1 MALRRV
7 HLHGAL
13 RRRFGAVYEL
23 DVASPAEAFRALHVL
38 TSGAFLPAVKDGT
51 YKIIRGDRK
60 TGLHL
65 GADELT
71 FHLGAGDLH
80 IVPVAAGSGQKSK
93 GGVKAV
99 IGVVIMA
106 VAIVYSGGAAA
117 GLAAP
122 AFGGAA
128 MGMSYGSI
136 ALFGLSMVMAGASMM
151 LAPQVKGLSSLESV
165 DKRASFVMNGPVN
178 AQEQGGAVPLIY
190 GRCRV
195 GSTVVSAGLSV
206 DQISTGSTVDY
217 GAAGES
223 GGVSGSGGGGKGGG
237 GDTGGR
243 VAQEDPNTLQ
253 STTVARVIDLLGEGE
268 IDGLVDGARSI
279 TLDGTPLI
287 TGDGSANFP
296 GVTWTLRTG
305 LPDQPHVEG
314 FTATENEVAVNTEVK
329 HDVPVV
335 RTVTDPNADAVRVTI
350 RIPALTRQDVTNGDL
365 HGAEVD
371 IAIEVKPTGG
381 VYRRVVHTSIA
392 GKTTSPYE
400 RSFRIE
406 LPKDGNYSA
415 PWDIRV
421 VRITG
426 DCTSTALQDATWWQS
441 YTVLNDGKFS
451 YPNSA
456 YVALEVDAKLFGSN
470 IPARAYEVRGLR
482 IQVPSNYDPA
492 TRAYVGA
499 WNGLF
504 KVVWSDNPAW
514 VLYDLLTNKRYGLGT
529 FIDASQVDKWSLYQI
544 AQYCDQ
550 MVPDGQGGWEPR
562 FTFNGVIAARED
574 AYKVIQGIASSF
586 RGLVYWSSGQ
596 IYARADMPGD
606 PVKLV
611 SPANVIGGRFSY
623 SGTAIK
629 ARHSSVLVTYT
640 NPDDGDRAAIEVV
653 ENPTLIQRYGWR
665 QAEITAYGCRTRSQA
680 RRLGRWLLETEQHET
695 ETVTYEAAWDH
706 ADVMPGDLVAIA
718 DPNYAGVRF
727 GGRVAAATT
736 STVTLDAAVTLDA
749 GQSYALSVVLADGSV
764 VERDVVTGAGS
775 TATISVAGSF
785 PTAPES
791 GAMWV
796 LTGSNLAPRLFRV
809 LAVREKS
816 KTVYEITAL
825 LHDPSK
831 YARVEDGLDLPPPV
845 YQNNGNGIPAP
856 TNLTAVESVYWING
870 LPQARMTVAWS
881 PVSDPIV
888 TKYHLAVQTPG
899 GQWQVHETALHSLDL
914 DGLQEGLY
922 TLRLRSVAYDG
933 RESDPAVEATV
944 MVHGKGIPPGQ
955 PTGLAAVG
963 GYRQIALTWVN
974 PSDTDLGEIEVWEND
989 RNDLATAK
997 LVGAIKGNAFV
1008 RGGLGGLVTRWYW
1021 VRALDLGRNP
1031 GDFNSNLGTSATTQQ
1046 ISHEDLVDRV
1056 IAESKLVPLLA
1067 EKIDS
1072 VEKVAETLALAA
1084 VRADSTFARVKQ
1096 EIGKRE
1102 ADVAEVTTKITQE
1115 VTDRQALA
1123 EQVTTVTAQ
1132 FDGQFAQVTE
1142 KLTTLATADDATATR
1157 IDGIVADVD
1166 GRIAGIVTTQKAHAD
1181 SISANAKAVT
1191 DLAADVGG
1199 KLATVNQTLTTQAS
1213 DIEVTATA
1221 VETLTTSVGQNTAAI
1236 ASEKSARTADT
1247 EALSKRV
1254 DSVVA
1259 DVGKNAA
1266 AILAEQTTR
1275 ATADSAV
1282 ASDVRTLSST
1292 VGQNTAAIQTAAS
1305 SINGLEAQYTVKV
1318 DVNGYVSGFGLA
1330 SYDRGDAGRISEF
1343 VVKANNF
1350 IVGQPGQSADYPFV
1364 IGTVGGVSRI
1374 SMSTAFIQDASIDSA
1389 QINRAA
1395 IKSAHIDYLAVKDA
1409 NIDELTIKG
1418 RSIADLATGNMAWG
1432 SAGNNASCSME
1443 TTGKPVAVFACCT
1456 DGFFNYASVRV
1467 VRRDKGVNTFT
1478 SVGDAAIVQSGFHFI
1493 VAIELRK

>member
-1 MALRRV
+1 MALRKV

-51 YKIIRGDRK
+51 YRIIRGDKK

-80 IVPVAAGSGQKSK
+80 IAPVAAGSGQKSK

-99 IGVVIMA
+99 IGMVIMA
-106 VAIVYSGGAAA
+106 VAIVYSGGTAA

-136 ALFGLSMVMAGASMM
+136 ALFGLSMVLSGASMM
-151 LAPQVKGLSSLESV
+151 LAPQVKGLDSLESV

-206 DQISTGSTVDY
+206 DQISTGATVDY
-217 GAAGES
+217 GTAGES
-223 GGVSGSGGGGKGGG
+223 GGVSGSGGGKGGG
-237 GDTGGR
+237 GGDGGR

-314 FTATENEVAVNTEVK
+314 FTATENEVAVSTEVK

-335 RTVTDPNADAVRVTI
+335 RTITNPNADAVRVTI

-406 LPKDGNYSA
+406 LPKDGTYSA
-415 PWDIRV
+415 PWDVRV
-421 VRITG
+421 VRING
-426 DCTSTALQDATWWQS
+426 DSTSTALQDATWWQS
-441 YTVLNDGKFS
+441 YTVLTDGKFS

-456 YVALEVDAKLFGSN
+456 YVALEVDAKLFGSS

-492 TRAYVGA
+492 TRTYVGA

-514 VLYDLLTNKRYGLGT
+514 VLYDLLTSKRYGLGK
-529 FIDASQVDKWSLYQI
+529 FINASQVDKWSLYQI

-550 MVPDGQGGWEPR
+550 LVPDGQGGWEPR
-562 FTFNGVIAARED
+562 FTFNGVIASRED

-611 SPANVIGGRFSY
+611 APANVINGAFSY
-623 SGTAIK
+623 SGTAVK

-653 ENPTLIQRYGWR
+653 ENPTLIERYGWR
-665 QAEITAYGCRTRSQA
+665 QTEITAYGCRSRSQA
-680 RRLGRWLLETEQHET
+680 RRLGRWLLETEQRET

-736 STVTLDAAVTLDA
+736 STVTLDAPVTLEA

-764 VERDVVTGAGS
+764 VERDVVTGVGS
-775 TATISVAGSF
+775 VATIAVAGGF
-785 PTAPES
+785 PSAPEP

-816 KTVYEITAL
+816 KAVYEVTAL
-825 LHDPSK
+825 SHDPGK
-831 YARVEDGLDLPPPV
+831 YARVEDGLDIPPPV

-881 PVSDPIV
+881 PVPDPV
-888 TKYHLAVQTPG
+888 VAKYRLAVQTPG

-922 TLRLRSVAYDG
+922 TLRLRSVAVDG
-933 RESDPAVEATV
+933 RESDPAVEAAV
-944 MVHGKGIPPGQ
+944 RVHGKGIPPGQ
-955 PTGLAAVG
+955 PTGLAAIG
-963 GYRQIALTWVN
+963 GYRQITLTWVN
-974 PSDTDLGEIEVWEND
+974 PSDTDLAEIEVWEND
-989 RNDLATAK
+989 RDDLATAV
-997 LVGAIKGNAFV
+997 LAGTVKGNTFP
-1008 RGGLGGLVTRWYW
+1008 RGGLGGLVTKWFW
-1021 VRALDLGRNP
+1021 VRAVDLGRNP

-1084 VRADSTFARVKQ
+1084 VRADSTFARVKA

-1142 KLTTLATADDATATR
+1142 KLTTLANADEATATR

-1166 GRIAGIVTTQKAHAD
+1166 ERIAGIVTTQEAHAD
-1181 SISANAKAVT
+1181 GISANAKAVT
-1191 DLAADVGG
+1191 DLAADVNG
-1199 KLATVNQTLTTQAS
+1199 KLATVNRTLTTQAN
-1213 DIEVTATA
+1213 DIAATAGSVTALSAT
-1221 VETLTTSVGQNTAAI
+1221 VGQNTAAI
-1236 ASEKSARTADT
+1236 ASEATTRSSADQ
-1247 EALSKRV
+1247 ALSTRFDQMAV
-1254 DSVVA
+1254 T
-1259 DVGKNAA
+1259 VGQNTA
-1266 AILAEQTTR
+1266 AITAEQTTR
-1275 ATADSAV
+1275 ATAVLAV
-1282 ASDVRTLSST
+1282 ASDVQTLSST

-1305 SINGLEAQYTVKV
+1305 SIDGLQAQWTVKV
-1318 DVNGYVSGFGLA
+1318 DVNGYAAGFGLA
-1330 SYDRGDAGRISEF
+1330 AYDRGEAGKLSEF
-1343 VVKANNF
+1343 VVRAGNF
-1350 IVGQPGQSADYPFV
+1350 IVGQPGQSADFPFV
-1364 IGTVGGVSRI
+1364 IGTVDGVQRI
-1374 SMSTAFIQDASIDSA
+1374 SMSTAFIQDASINSA
-1389 QINRAA
+1389 KIANAA
-1395 IKSAHIDYLAVKDA
+1395 IKSAHIGYAEIDDA
-1409 NIDELTIKG
+1409 NIKNLTIQG

-1432 SAGNNASCSME
+1432 AGGNNASCTMT
-1443 TTGKPVAVFACCT
+1443 TTGKPIAVFACST

-1467 VRRDKGVNTFT
+1467 VGRAAGTNTFT
-1478 SVGDAAIVQSGFHFI
+1478 SVSDAAIAQSGFHFI
-1493 VAIELRK
+1493 VEIELRK